1 MKIFSFRGNLS
12 HVYLRGMDNIIEKL
26 HVVSEDET
34 MVEMMWPEIK
44 MYFDYAVEGSFGG
57 VLPFHG
63 DGHMQ

>member
-1 MKIFSFRGNLS
+1 
-12 HVYLRGMDNIIEKL
+12 MDNIIEKL